1 MQHQQPEQ
9 PEQQQH
15 RHQHISKHHQ
25 LMRTFGYG
33 QDKKSY
39 LPLWMLNAKGSGF
52 RGRGRLWGHHH
63 HKHHKHRQ
71 GILKQNCWVFKK
83 DLC

>member
-9 PEQQQH
+9 REQQQQR

-25 LMRTFGYG
+25 LMRTFEYG

-39 LPLWMLNAKGSGF
+39 LPLWMLNAKGG
-52 RGRGRLWGHHH
+52 WV
-63 HKHHKHRQ
+63 Q
-71 GILKQNCWVFKK
+71 GEIVGSSSSSS
-83 DLC
+83 

>member
-9 PEQQQH
+9 REQQQQR

-39 LPLWMLNAKGSGF
+39 LPLWMLNAKGGVGPGGDCGVIIIIVISITSID
-52 RGRGRLWGHHH
+52 
-63 HKHHKHRQ
+63 KEY
-71 GILKQNCWVFKK
+71 
-83 DLC
+83 

>member
-1 MQHQQPEQ
+1 MQHQQTEQ
-9 PEQQQH
+9 PEQQR

-39 LPLWMLNAKGSGF
+39 LPLWMLNAKGE
-52 RGRGRLWGHHH
+52 WV
-63 HKHHKHRQ
+63 Q
-71 GILKQNCWVFKK
+71 GEIVGSSSSS
-83 DLC
+83 

>member
-9 PEQQQH
+9 PGQQQH

-39 LPLWMLNAKGSGF
+39 LPLWMLNAK
-52 RGRGRLWGHHH
+52 RGMGPGGDCGVIIIIISITSID
-63 HKHHKHRQ
+63 KEY
-71 GILKQNCWVFKK
+71 
-83 DLC
+83 

>member
-9 PEQQQH
+9 PGQQQQQQH
-15 RHQHISKHHQ
+15 RHQTQHISKHHQ

-39 LPLWMLNAKGSGF
+39 LPLWMLNAKGGMGPGGDCGVIIIIVISITSID
-52 RGRGRLWGHHH
+52 
-63 HKHHKHRQ
+63 KEY
-71 GILKQNCWVFKK
+71 
-83 DLC
+83 